1 MSTRVETASEIRYF
15 HVEIPEEKPVELCLV
30 LAE

>member
-1 MSTRVETASEIRYF
+1 MTSPVGEEAAVRPF